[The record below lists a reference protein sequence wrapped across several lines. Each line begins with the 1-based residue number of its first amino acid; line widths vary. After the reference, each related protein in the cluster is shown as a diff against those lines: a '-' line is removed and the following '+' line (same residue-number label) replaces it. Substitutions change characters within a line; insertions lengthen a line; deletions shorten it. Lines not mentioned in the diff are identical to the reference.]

1 MIMSLHTKIKMKKEV
16 SYWSEKLRVL
26 HSSLLSQY
34 LENFIV
40 AKNKT
45 NAVKNENLHISSQQ
59 VQRAMQ
65 NVIKFTIQNMNHE
78 AIDKEKCASYL
89 KFYFYNV
96 QRGGLRSDPSFSYI
110 GREA

>member
-45 NAVKNENLHISSQQ
+45 NAVKMKICIFPAN
-59 VQRAMQ
+59 R
-65 NVIKFTIQNMNHE
+65 
-78 AIDKEKCASYL
+78 
-89 KFYFYNV
+89 
-96 QRGGLRSDPSFSYI
+96 FS
-110 GREA
+110 GQSRM